1 MKRIIEL
8 IVSVIS
14 ILFCSLISCS
24 CSTNGLPINA
34 AVFPDDSFRNYVL
47 ENCDTNRNG
56 LLSPEEI
63 ETVTKVQI
71 IEMGVC
77 DITGIEH
84 FTNLEE
90 LYCQNNSII
99 VLDVSENINLKHLVC
114 ANNKIRSLDVSKN
127 LMLEDLF
134 CSSNELFSLDISHNA
149 NLLRLDCTMN
159 YLDSLDTSENLY
171 LTYLDCRY
179 NRISELDFT
188 NNANIY
194 KIDCSNN
201 NISTLNLAGT
211 NPTVLSCESNP
222 ITNIDVTDCQSL
234 LCLVNNSTTTELTAS
249 CVMYF
254 KDGVYICADIDDQVV
269 SSD

>member
-56 LLSPEEI
+56 SLSPEEI

-71 IEMGVC
+71 IEMGIN
-77 DITGIEH
+77 DTTGIEH

-90 LYCQNNSII
+90 LYCQYNSIV
-99 VLDVSENINLKHLVC
+99 VLDVSENTNLKHLVC
-114 ANNKIRSLDVSKN
+114 ANNNIRCLDVSKN

-134 CSSNELFSLDISHNA
+134 CSSNELLSLDISHNA
-149 NLLRLDCTMN
+149 NLMRLDCTMN

-179 NRISELDFT
+179 NRINELDFT
-188 NNANIY
+188 NNPNIR

-201 NISTLNLAGT
+201 SIHAINLTGTSPTTLA
-211 NPTVLSCESNP
+211 CECNP
-222 ITNIDVTDCQSL
+222 ITYIDVTDCQSL
-234 LCLVNNSTTTELTAS
+234 LCLTINFTKTYLTSS
-249 CVMYF
+249 CVMYCGN
-254 KDGVYICADIDDQVV
+254 GVHILADIEDIIV
-269 SSD
+269 SS